1 MSLNVSENILLH
13 SLLLLIIMPIRLG
26 IIGLSADQA
35 AWATKTHIGPLK
47 SHPLSEKYSVTAVAT
62 SKPETAEAAAKA
74 HGIATEKAYSSPEAI
89 ANDPDVDM
97 VVVSVKVRDTLYCSL
112 GDRKLQSREHTFPCG
127 SGSC

>member
-26 IIGLSADQA
+26 IIGLSADQS
-35 AWATKTHIGPLK
+35 AWATKTHIVPLK

-74 HGIATEKAYSSPEAI
+74 HGISAEKAYSSPEAI

-97 VVVSVKVRDTLYCSL
+97 VVVSVKVRDALYCSL
-112 GDRKLQSREHTFPCG
+112 GDRKLQSRE
-127 SGSC
+127 